1 MQVVKRSLE
10 MGNKEKII
18 VVDDNPSNLITC
30 KNILSETY
38 EVFTVASAGKLFSLL
53 KEVNPGLILLDIEMP
68 VTDGF
73 RTIQLLKSRKE
84 TRDIP
89 VVFLTAIYDI
99 PTEIEGLRLG
109 AVDYVTKPFNPD
121 LLLKRVEIHLLVA
134 NQQRALAIQNELMEK
149 QQQELNHINAELKE
163 TLQQMKSRWESM

>member
-1 MQVVKRSLE
+1 

-30 KNILSETY
+30 KNILSEKY

-53 KEVNPGLILLDIEMP
+53 KEINPALILLDIEMP

-84 TRDIP
+84 TSGIP
-89 VVFLTAIYDI
+89 VIFLTAIYNI
-99 PTEIEGLRLG
+99 PSEIEGLELG
-109 AVDYVTKPFNPD
+109 AADYITKPFNPE

-134 NQQRALAIQNELMEK
+134 NQQRALIIQNELLEK
-149 QQQELNHINAELKE
+149 QQQELNHANAELKKA
-163 TLQQMKSRWESM
+163 LQQMKSPWEPV